1 MTDEHLPSVE
11 KVKSEDLTLKTSA
24 LTLKTL
30 QIRYAYTSTITCE
43 VHMRLIPLGLALFLT
58 STVLA
63 QSGVKVEVDDL
74 TDNRVTGEML
84 SGSLELRV
92 KLTGNGL
99 DKATAARI
107 LIKEAKDDRG
117 TSLIGKSQDP
127 PDFQGREYNS
137 GMLSVSVA
145 SPARAASSVKMK
157 GTVELFV
164 PSRDPSSNIKIDK
177 ALTKL
182 DTPLSSSAL
191 KAAKIE
197 ITPLS
202 PARHAAMREERKI
215 TPEKIAQIKE
225 EGKKR
230 GVPEKEIEMM
240 IGLAQALSEMDSAPR
255 EGTIILSAKKSTF
268 DRIYRIDVLGPDGQP
283 IDFPERSTSSMG
295 DDSLMTLVP
304 REPPPPNAALQVT
317 LLTDKSKMSFPFELT
332 LPLP

>member
-1 MTDEHLPSVE
+1 
-11 KVKSEDLTLKTSA
+11 
-24 LTLKTL
+24 
-30 QIRYAYTSTITCE
+30 
-43 VHMRLIPLGLALFLT
+43 MRLIPLGLALFLT
-58 STVLA
+58 SAAFA

-84 SGSLELRV
+84 NGSLELRL

-107 LIKEAKDDRG
+107 LVKEAKDDRG
-117 TSLIGKSQDP
+117 TSLVRKSEDP

-145 SPARAASSVKMK
+145 SPARAASSVKLK

-164 PSRDPSSNIKIDK
+164 PSRDPNANVKIEK

-182 DTPLSSSAL
+182 DAPLSSSAL
-191 KAAKIE
+191 KAAKVE
-197 ITPLS
+197 ITLLS

-215 TPEKIAQIKE
+215 TPEKIAQLKE

-240 IGLAQALSEMDSAPR
+240 IGLAQALSEMDSTPR
-255 EGTIILSAKKSTF
+255 EGTVLLSAKKSTF
-268 DRIYRIDVLGPDGQP
+268 DRIYRIEVLGPDGQP
-283 IDFPERSTSSMG
+283 IDLPERSTSTMG

-304 REPPPPNAALQVT
+304 REPPPPDATLQVM